1 MPEFVKTFGTARLA
15 VLGGTI
21 LAVAG
26 LFFYLFASMT
36 KPAMSLLFAGL
47 DPRDSAEIV
56 ARLETLNVPF
66 EIEGDGTTI
75 LVPEDRALR
84 LRMDMAADGLPA
96 GGSVGYEIFDNT
108 DALGASNFLQNVNRL
123 RALEGELAR
132 TIRSLDVI
140 EQARVHLVIPER
152 ELFARERAQPSAS
165 IVIRPRGNRIAPEQ
179 VAAIQNLV
187 ASAVSGLV
195 PSRVSVVDE
204 KGQLLGGGEGATD
217 GTGSSAYDNRTAA
230 LEERM
235 RSQIETIV
243 SSIVGPGRARVQ
255 VFADIDYNRSTR
267 ETVRF
272 DPEGQV
278 VRSTSTQSSDT
289 TTTEGGAE
297 GGGAVSVS
305 TDLPDA
311 EGGDAGGPSD
321 SATATTETTNYEISS
336 TRETVMIEG
345 GLIRRLSVA
354 VVVDGSYTTAE
365 DGTRT
370 YAPRSE
376 DEMAKITA
384 LVRSAIGYDEKRGDT
399 LEVANLAFAQEEPT
413 ELPPEEEAPFL
424 GLGPAET
431 MKLVEIGVLAGL
443 TILAIFLVFRPMI
456 SRLLAPVAGGG
467 AAGMAALT
475 GPGTAPQLAAP
486 GQSAS
491 FGDAGGG
498 AMALPAPSKS
508 EAMIDIARINGQ
520 VKESSVKKVGEI
532 INQHPEEAVSIM
544 RQWLH
549 DAS

>member
-1 MPEFVKTFGTARLA
+1 MPEFVKSFGTARLA
-15 VLGGTI
+15 VLGGVV

-26 LFFYLFASMT
+26 IFFYLFASIT

-56 ARLETLNVPF
+56 ARLETLGVPF
-66 EIEGDGTTI
+66 ELEGDGTTI
-75 LVPEDRALR
+75 LVPEDKALR
-84 LRMDMAADGLPA
+84 LRMDLAGAGLPA
-96 GGSVGYEIFDNT
+96 GGSVGYEIFDDT

-132 TIRSLDVI
+132 TIRSLDAI
-140 EQARVHLVIPER
+140 DQARVHLVIPER
-152 ELFARERAQPSAS
+152 ELFARERAEPTAS
-165 IVIRPRGNRIAPEQ
+165 IVLRPRGNRISPEQ

-187 ASAVSGLV
+187 ASAVSGLT
-195 PSRVSVVDE
+195 PARVSVVDE
-204 KGQLLGGGEGATD
+204 KGQLLAGGQGTD
-217 GTGSSAYDNRTAA
+217 DASGSAAYDARTSAV
-230 LEERM
+230 EERM
-235 RSQIETIV
+235 RAQVETIV

-289 TTTEGGAE
+289 TSSDGAS
-297 GGGAVSVS
+297 GGAVSVS

-311 EGGDAGGPSD
+311 EGGDA
-321 SATATTETTNYEISS
+321 SAPTDNASATTETTNYEISS
-336 TRETVMIEG
+336 TRETQMIEG
-345 GLIRRLSVA
+345 GVIRRISVA

-384 LVRSAIGYDEKRGDT
+384 LVRSAVGYDDKRGDT
-399 LEVANLAFAQEEPT
+399 LEVANLPFAQEEAF
-413 ELPPEEEAPFL
+413 ELPPAEEEPFL

-431 MKLVEIGVLAGL
+431 MKLVELAVLAVL
-443 TILAIFLVFRPMI
+443 TIMGIFLVFRPMI
-456 SRLLAPVAGGG
+456 SRLLAPVTMHAGTGTP
-467 AAGMAALT
+467 MLT
-475 GPGTAPQLAAP
+475 GPGAQPQLAGP
-486 GQSAS
+486 GQAEAMAAS
-491 FGDAGGG
+491 GGG
-498 AMALPAPSKS
+498 TMALPAPSRPES
-508 EAMIDIARINGQ
+508 MIDIDRINGQ

-532 INQHPEEAVSIM
+532 VGRHPEEAVSIM

-549 DAS
+549 ESA